1 MPSWGKK
8 DGEDI
13 YNNGAGATNK
23 YSCTSG
29 NDYIDF
35 DSDVLTDN
43 PTLAVGDALTLD
55 ASAVDGGPYHHRIT
69 SIAQNGIRVHVSPAV
84 THSVNS
90 GTQAT
95 YTVEFHQKPRYVNAS
110 DLGNV
115 VGVDTTE
122 KALLPIWSG
131 NPPHQGAGL
140 NHTGW
145 VQKHT
150 KVREGVTYTW
160 YETLVA
166 MNTIS
171 EDTITGDVAPAVGT

>member
-13 YNNGAGATNK
+13 YDGDSMAGAEIK

-35 DSDVLTDN
+35 DSNVLAQN

-55 ASAVDGGPYHHRIT
+55 ALAISGSPQHHRIT
-69 SIAQNGIRVHVSPAV
+69 SIAPNGIRVHVSPAV
-84 THSVNS
+84 TETVDS
-90 GTQAT
+90 GVTTNRAA
-95 YTVEFHQKPRYVNAS
+95 EFHQKPRYVNAS

-115 VGVDTTE
+115 VGVDTSE
-122 KALLPIWSG
+122 KALLPIWTGS
-131 NPPHQGAGL
+131 PPIKGAGIS
-140 NHTGW
+140 HTGW

-150 KVREGVTYTW
+150 KVRDGVTYTW
-160 YETLVA
+160 FETLVA

-171 EDTITGDVAPAVGT
+171 EDAITGEIPPGV

>member
-13 YNNGAGATNK
+13 WESTTGIK

-29 NDYIDF
+29 DDYIDF
-35 DSDVLTDN
+35 DSDVLSSHPD
-43 PTLAVGDALTLD
+43 LAVGDALTLD
-55 ASAVDGGPYHHRIT
+55 ASAVDGGPFHHRIT
-69 SIAQNGIRVHVSPAV
+69 NIADNGTRVHVSPAV
-84 THSVNS
+84 SHTADS
-90 GTQAT
+90 GTQT
-95 YTVEFHQKPRYVNAS
+95 NRTVEFHQKPRYVSAS

-122 KALLPIWSG
+122 QAALPIWTGS
-131 NPPHQGAGL
+131 PPLQGAGL
-140 NHTGW
+140 THAGW

-150 KVREGVTYTW
+150 KVRDGVTYTW